1 MALSLI
7 PQGERQ
13 LEHSEPAKEDCI
25 TNQRNEA
32 RNGRRG
38 VPSTG
43 EAESKEHQRESADK
57 AEFIGATLH
66 GLMLTEVALVVKGA
80 MTRLGGQH
88 YSLAARSCN
97 DRTMTTHPDVAETAD
112 PDRTRRWLPVAP
124 MRRESTIRDAIAELT
139 GEQTATLVE
148 TLIDRNRQIHEVECV
163 NLNPATNVMNPRAEA
178 ALSAGLGSRPSL
190 GYAGEKYE
198 MGLEA
203 IEEIEVIA
211 ADLACRVFDAQF
223 AEIRVGSGALANL
236 YAFMATCRPGD
247 AIIVPPATIGGHI
260 THRPAGAAGL
270 YGLDIHECPI
280 DARRFTI
287 DLDGLA
293 ELVGRVRPKLI
304 TMGASL
310 NLLPHPVAEVREIA
324 DGVGAAVLFDAAHAC
339 GMFAG
344 KVWPSP
350 LDLGADLMTLS
361 TYKSLGGPAGGLLLT
376 NRADLA
382 ERVDAIAYPGLTAN
396 FDAGKTA
403 SLAITLLD
411 WLDGG
416 PEYAHAMTATAAA
429 LAEAL
434 AAAGMPVFST
444 EQGYTTSHQFAVD
457 ATRWNGGHQAA
468 LTLRDANI
476 LACAIGLPGGDEWSG
491 LRLGTPE
498 IVRWGMTPGDMPEL
512 ADLIVQALGGE
523 ASAVAAATTAFR
535 SRFTTL
541 HHIHP

>member
-1 MALSLI
+1 MELHA
-7 PQGERQ
+7 
-13 LEHSEPAKEDCI
+13 
-25 TNQRNEA
+25 
-32 RNGRRG
+32 
-38 VPSTG
+38 
-43 EAESKEHQRESADK
+43 EAEATTERARGWIPTGPLQRESD
-57 AEFIGATLH
+57 
-66 GLMLTEVALVVKGA
+66 
-80 MTRLGGQH
+80 
-88 YSLAARSCN
+88 
-97 DRTMTTHPDVAETAD
+97 
-112 PDRTRRWLPVAP
+112 
-124 MRRESTIRDAIAELT
+124 IRDAIAVLSCAA
-139 GEQTATLVE
+139 TADLVE
-148 TLIDRNRQIHEVECV
+148 SLIARNREIHEVECI

-178 ALSAGLGSRPSL
+178 ALAAGLGSRPSL

-211 ADLACRVFDAQF
+211 AELACRVFDARF

-247 AIIVPPATIGGHI
+247 SIIVSPATIGGHI

-293 ELVGRVRPKLI
+293 ELATRVQPKLI

-310 NLLPHPVAEVREIA
+310 NLLPHPVAEVRTIA
-324 DGVGAAVLFDAAHAC
+324 DSVGAALLFDAAHAC

-344 KVWPSP
+344 KVWPNP

-382 ERVDAIAYPGLTAN
+382 ERIDAIAYPGLTAN

-403 SLAITLLD
+403 SLAITLRD
-411 WLDGG
+411 WLEGG
-416 PEYAHAMTATAAA
+416 HQYAVAMTETASALAGA
-429 LAEAL
+429 LAET
-434 AAAGMPVFST
+434 GMPVFST
-444 EQGYTTSHQFAVD
+444 ELGYTTSHQFAID

-468 LTLRDANI
+468 LRLRDANI

-498 IVRWGMTPGDMPEL
+498 IVRWGMTAADMPEL
-512 ADLIVQALGGE
+512 ANLIVEALHGDPHG
-523 ASAVAAATTAFR
+523 VAPKTTEFR
-535 SRFTTL
+535 SRFRTL

>member
-1 MALSLI
+1 MTTQADVAGSIASARARQWLPAG
-7 PQGERQ
+7 PQ
-13 LEHSEPAKEDCI
+13 L
-25 TNQRNEA
+25 
-32 RNGRRG
+32 
-38 VPSTG
+38 
-43 EAESKEHQRESADK
+43 RESA
-57 AEFIGATLH
+57 
-66 GLMLTEVALVVKGA
+66 
-80 MTRLGGQH
+80 
-88 YSLAARSCN
+88 
-97 DRTMTTHPDVAETAD
+97 
-112 PDRTRRWLPVAP
+112 
-124 MRRESTIRDAIAELT
+124 IRDAIAVLSGDET
-139 GEQTATLVE
+139 VDLVE
-148 TLIDRNRQIHEVECV
+148 SLIERNREIHEVECI

-211 ADLACRVFDAQF
+211 ADLACRVFGARF

-236 YAFMATCRPGD
+236 YAFMATCKPGD
-247 AIIVPPATIGGHI
+247 SIIVPPATIGGHI

-287 DLDGLA
+287 DLDGLG
-293 ELVGRVRPKLI
+293 ELAARVHPKLI

-310 NLLPHPVAEVREIA
+310 NLLPHPVEEVRSIA

-344 KVWPSP
+344 KVWPNP
-350 LDLGADLMTLS
+350 LDLGADLMTMS

-382 ERVDAIAYPGLTAN
+382 ERIDAIAYPGLTAN

-403 SLAITLLD
+403 SLAITLRD
-411 WLDGG
+411 WLEGG
-416 PEYAHAMTATAAA
+416 HEYAIAMTKTASA
-429 LAEAL
+429 LADAL
-434 AAAGMPVFST
+434 AGSGMPVFST
-444 EQGYTTSHQFAVD
+444 ELGYTTSHQFAID
-457 ATRWNGGHQAA
+457 ATRWSGGHKAA

-498 IVRWGMTPGDMPEL
+498 IVRWGMTAADMPEL
-512 ADLIVQALGGE
+512 AGLIVEALHGDPV
-523 ASAVAAATTAFR
+523 AVAPKTTEFR
-535 SRFTTL
+535 SRFRTL
-541 HHIHP
+541 HHVHP

>member
-1 MALSLI
+1 LPDGPQQREAAIRSAIAGLTGDRTANLVDSLI
-7 PQGERQ
+7 E
-13 LEHSEPAKEDCI
+13 
-25 TNQRNEA
+25 
-32 RNGRRG
+32 
-38 VPSTG
+38 
-43 EAESKEHQRESADK
+43 
-57 AEFIGATLH
+57 
-66 GLMLTEVALVVKGA
+66 
-80 MTRLGGQH
+80 
-88 YSLAARSCN
+88 
-97 DRTMTTHPDVAETAD
+97 
-112 PDRTRRWLPVAP
+112 
-124 MRRESTIRDAIAELT
+124 
-139 GEQTATLVE
+139 
-148 TLIDRNRQIHEVECV
+148 RNRLIHEVECL

-211 ADLACRVFDAQF
+211 ADLACRVFDARF

-236 YAFMATCRPGD
+236 YAFMATCQPGD
-247 AIIVPPATIGGHI
+247 SIIVPPATVGGHI
-260 THRPAGAAGL
+260 THRGPGAAGL

-293 ELVGRVRPKLI
+293 ELAGRVHPKLI

-310 NLLPHPVAEVREIA
+310 NLLPHPVKEVREIA
-324 DGVGAAVLFDAAHAC
+324 DAVGAAVLFDAAHAC

-344 KVWPSP
+344 RVWPNP
-350 LDLGADLMTLS
+350 LDLGADVMTMS
-361 TYKSLGGPAGGLLLT
+361 TYKSLGGPAGGLLVT

-382 ERVDAIAYPGLTAN
+382 ERIDAIAYPGLTAN
-396 FDAGKTA
+396 FDAGKSA

-416 PEYAHAMTATAAA
+416 PEYATAMTTTAAA
-429 LAEAL
+429 LAEEL
-434 AAAGMPVFST
+434 ARLGLPVFST
-444 EQGYTTSHQFAVD
+444 EQGYTTSHQFAID
-457 ATRWNGGHQAA
+457 ATQWNGGHQAA
-468 LTLRDANI
+468 LTLREANI

-498 IVRWGMTPGDMPEL
+498 IVRWGMTDLDMPEL
-512 ADLIVQALGGE
+512 AGLIADALRGD
-523 ASAVAAATTAFR
+523 ASAVAPKTTAFR
-535 SRFTTL
+535 SRFSTL

>member
-1 MALSLI
+1 MTT
-7 PQGERQ
+7 R
-13 LEHSEPAKEDCI
+13 SEAGTSIDADAARDWLPADSQK
-25 TNQRNEA
+25 
-32 RNGRRG
+32 
-38 VPSTG
+38 
-43 EAESKEHQRESADK
+43 RESSIRAVI
-57 AEFIGATLH
+57 A
-66 GLMLTEVALVVKGA
+66 GLSG
-80 MTRLGGQH
+80 H
-88 YSLAARSCN
+88 
-97 DRTMTTHPDVAETAD
+97 ETAD
-112 PDRTRRWLPVAP
+112 
-124 MRRESTIRDAIAELT
+124 
-139 GEQTATLVE
+139 LVE
-148 TLIDRNRQIHEVECV
+148 ALIERNREIHEVECI

-178 ALSAGLGSRPSL
+178 ALAGGLGSRPSL
-190 GYAGEKYE
+190 GYAGAKYE

-211 ADLACRVFDAQF
+211 ADLACRVFGARF

-260 THRPAGAAGL
+260 THRPSGAAGL

-287 DLDGLA
+287 DLEGLA
-293 ELVGRVRPKLI
+293 DLVERVRPKLI
-304 TMGASL
+304 TMGSSL
-310 NLLPHPVAEVREIA
+310 NLLPHPVKEVREIA
-324 DGVGAAVLFDAAHAC
+324 DTVDAAVLFDAAHAC

-350 LDLGADLMTLS
+350 LDLGADLMTMS

-382 ERVDAIAYPGLTAN
+382 ERIDAIAYPGLTAN
-396 FDAGKTA
+396 FDAGKSA

-411 WLDGG
+411 WLEGG
-416 PEYAHAMTATAAA
+416 HEYAIAMTTTASA
-429 LAEAL
+429 LADAL
-434 AAAGMPVFST
+434 AGADLPVFST

-457 ATRWNGGHQAA
+457 AIEWGGGHQAA

-476 LACAIGLPGGDEWSG
+476 LSCAIGLPGGDEWSG

-498 IVRWGMTPGDMPEL
+498 IVRWGMTTADMPEL
-512 ADLIVQALGGE
+512 AALIVEGLRGDAR
-523 ASAVAAATTAFR
+523 AVAPMTTAFR